1 MARAA
6 KGRSALARGGAL
18 IVGLWLSALAASA
31 EAQPRPQPAPQPTQ
45 SAAGPQ
51 GKLDRKLEIKR
62 KLMAFRAYRVTEE
75 LALDEASAARVFP
88 LLSKYDQRVE
98 QLTAE
103 RIALNKELR
112 NPPADAKAIDDL
124 IRRTQAN
131 RRALLELDEQRLAE
145 LRKVLSAAQTARLLV
160 VLPEI
165 ERQIKAQIRRSLRQ
179 EGGEFA
185 PFPRK
190 RGRKA
195 LRQQQQDDL
204 DEVE

>member
-1 MARAA
+1 MSKEASRRTALARI
-6 KGRSALARGGAL
+6 SALA
-18 IVGLWLSALAASA
+18 VGLWLGAAASMA
-31 EAQPRPQPAPQPTQ
+31 EAQPRPVPQPAPA
-45 SAAGPQ
+45 SPQ
-51 GKLDRKLEIKR
+51 GKVDRKVEIKR

-103 RIALNKELR
+103 RIQLNKELR
-112 NPPADAKAIDDL
+112 SPPADAKAIDDL

-131 RRALLELDEQRLAE
+131 RRALLELDEQRLGE
-145 LRKVLSAAQTARLLV
+145 LRKVLTAAQTARLLV

-165 ERQIKAQIRRSLRQ
+165 ERQIKGQIRRTLRQ
-179 EGGEFA
+179 QDGDPLN

-195 LRQQQQDDL
+195 MRQQYDL